1 MSCGTHKN
9 CTCQRDVLF
18 SGYKRLF
25 FGIQKIVL
33 DFFGGQSGLI
43 NCNILIDILEGQK
56 RAQIGFSTVG
66 DLKAPA
72 AATKQQQSS
81 SKDSS
86 NSRKQQQQK
95 QHKQQG
101 KQHTTRKA
109 SSKQQQKL
117 TKTAQKAAKAT
128 LTFGRSKAARVWV
141 QRSATPKAV
150 AMAAAKAAQRKQQKQ
165 QKAEA
170 AHKTEKN
177 KVAEKVAPLARPRPL
192 ATNDTVEGKSA

>member
-43 NCNILIDILEGQK
+43 NCNLLIDILEGQK
-56 RAQIGFSTVG
+56 RAPIGFSTVG

-72 AATKQQQSS
+72 AAGSS

-86 NSRKQQQQK
+86 KDSGNSKKQQQQK
-95 QHKQQG
+95 QHKQQE

-109 SSKQQQKL
+109 SSKQQQKV
-117 TKTAQKAAKAT
+117 TQTAQKATQTAQRFWKVTSGKGVGSTVGDTKSKSSTKPAAKAT
-128 LTFGRSKAARVWV
+128 ESSSSTNNRKKQSSRKSG
-141 QRSATPKAV
+141 TPC
-150 AMAAAKAAQRKQQKQ
+150 QTQTTCRQ
-165 QKAEA
+165 
-170 AHKTEKN
+170 
-177 KVAEKVAPLARPRPL
+177 
-192 ATNDTVEGKSA
+192 